1 MRDNKPGGNS
11 GPFLCCNLNLT
22 NKRQSRIV
30 TLSGAVAPD
39 PCRGIPAKSE
49 SETCMKTKTVSAAA
63 LVEFASL
70 LEAKRLTAAAAAAA
84 SKAAKVAAEALGLP
98 SESVLLKADDKSAEI
113 AALFT
118 ERPVAAIAARVD
130 SFHSFKVTKAPA
142 PAPVAA

>member
-1 MRDNKPGGNS
+1 MKHKPGGNP
-11 GPFLCCNLNLT
+11 GPFLFDWDLT
-22 NKRQSRIV
+22 NKRQLPIV
-30 TLSGAVAPD
+30 SSVAAVAAT
-39 PCRGIPAKSE
+39 PAGGFPVVRSE
-49 SETCMKTKTVSAAA
+49 SYRMKTKTVSAAA
-63 LVEFASL
+63 LLQFAAL
-70 LEAKRLTAAAAAAA
+70 LEAKRTTAAAAAAA
-84 SKAAKVAAEALGLP
+84 AKAAKVAAEALGLP